1 MFAITSGGNGRS
13 LENGLPGAKRMRKK
27 DTVIKTNI
35 VGIAS
40 NILFAM
46 NLSINSL
53 FQSVTVKKLMID
65 NTRNLKDARVPYS
78 YSFEAKRLVSFD
90 VKIF

>member
-1 MFAITSGGNGRS
+1 MLAITSGGNGRS

-27 DTVIKTNI
+27 DIVINTNM

-40 NILFAM
+40 NILFIM

-53 FQSVTVKKLMID
+53 FQSVTIKIRKTLH
-65 NTRNLKDARVPYS
+65 ARPAHV
-78 YSFEAKRLVSFD
+78 VS
-90 VKIF
+90 VSL

>member
-1 MFAITSGGNGRS
+1 
-13 LENGLPGAKRMRKK
+13 MRKK

-53 FQSVTVKKLMID
+53 FQSVTVKNLMIG
-65 NTRNLKDARVPYS
+65 TTHPASGMCGPFS

>member
-1 MFAITSGGNGRS
+1 MDQNHLAERWSNTLCIARILLIKPYFASMFAMTSGGSGRS
-13 LENGLPGAKRMRKK
+13 VEKGFPGAKRIRKK

-53 FQSVTVKKLMID
+53 FQSVTI
-65 NTRNLKDARVPYS
+65 
-78 YSFEAKRLVSFD
+78 
-90 VKIF
+90 

>member
-1 MFAITSGGNGRS
+1 MLAITSGGNGFS

-27 DTVIKTNI
+27 DIVINTNM

-53 FQSVTVKKLMID
+53 FQSVTLKLNKSIQ
-65 NTRNLKDARVPYS
+65 
-78 YSFEAKRLVSFD
+78 F
-90 VKIF
+90 

>member
-1 MFAITSGGNGRS
+1 MLAITSGGKGRS
-13 LENGLPGAKRMRKK
+13 LEKGLPGAKRMRKK

-40 NILFAM
+40 NILLAM

-53 FQSVTVKKLMID
+53 FQSVTIK
-65 NTRNLKDARVPYS
+65 
-78 YSFEAKRLVSFD
+78 
-90 VKIF
+90 